1 MSKFNLSKQKI
12 LILAISA
19 VVVIAGSVAA
29 VVLIRNFSKE
39 KEDTSTSATVPT
51 YQYVEETYYVDIP
64 EFVTNENHE
73 TVTDPSGNALTTLKK
88 VVKTTKKVV
97 SNKNNKAT
105 TKKPAAANNTT
116 KAPVTQPL
124 TPLAKWLSENQVAGY
139 RYEPNGDFFYTDDKE
154 CWQKNA
160 GYNEFYDNYA
170 PAAAMFIDQIRIRFT
185 YENKDWMIQLWKG
198 QYGWL
203 FVGAETG
210 VYTAPAGTYKG
221 GNGDANHYDCADK
234 SDWLYMQLDCY
245 WSKNNDGHYKKI
257 FTRPYDKYWWA
268 TGFVWGQ
275 LTKYSKPRTEL
286 KAKNRITFK
295 SEEMANL
302 FVQGLKEAGFVRSVG
317 SDQLV
322 DDSYFQSGKDVWLL
336 WSSIQHDSF
345 VGYTGTT
352 TSTKKTT
359 TTEKPT
365 TTTTTQAPTTTEK
378 PTTTTTTQAPT
389 TTEKVLD
396 TPVESS
402 TSTTD
407 SVSEGEN

>member
-1 MSKFNLSKQKI
+1 MKLSKQKI

-39 KEDTSTSATVPT
+39 KEDTTTSATVPT
-51 YQYVEETYYVDIP
+51 YQYVEETYYVDVP
-64 EFVTNENHE
+64 ELVTNENHE

-97 SNKNNKAT
+97 NNKQT
-105 TKKPAAANNTT
+105 TKKPAAATT
-116 KAPVTQPL
+116 NSAATTQAL

-139 RYEPNGDFFYTDDKE
+139 RYEPNGDFFYTDDKD

-185 YENKDWMIQLWKG
+185 YENKDWMLQLWKG

-221 GNGDANHYDCADK
+221 GKGDANHYDCADK
-234 SDWLYMQLDCY
+234 EDWLYMQLDCY

-302 FVQGLKEAGFVRSVG
+302 FVQGLKEAGFVRAVG

-322 DDSYFQSGKDVWLL
+322 DDSYYQSGKDVWLL

-359 TTEKPT
+359 TTTTTKAPATTEKPT
-365 TTTTTQAPTTTEK
+365 TTTTKAPTTTEK
-378 PTTTTTTQAPT
+378 PTTTTTKAQTTETTASETTSGTQAQ
-389 TTEKVLD
+389 
-396 TPVESS
+396 
-402 TSTTD
+402 
-407 SVSEGEN
+407 

>member
-1 MSKFNLSKQKI
+1 MKLSKQKI

-39 KEDTSTSATVPT
+39 KEDTTTSATVPT
-51 YQYVEETYYVDIP
+51 YQYVEETYYVDVP
-64 EFVTNENHE
+64 EFVTNEAHE

-97 SNKNNKAT
+97 KT
-105 TKKPAAANNTT
+105 TKKPAPAKTT

-139 RYEPNGDFFYTDDKE
+139 RYEPNGDYFYTDDKE

-221 GNGDANHYDCADK
+221 GKGDPNHYDCAAK
-234 SDWLYMQLDCY
+234 EDWLNMQLDCY

-302 FVQGLKEAGFVRSVG
+302 FVQGLREAGFVRAVG

-322 DDSYFQSGKDVWLL
+322 DDSYYQSGKDVWLL

-359 TTEKPT
+359 TTT
-365 TTTTTQAPTTTEK
+365 TTKAPTTTEK
-378 PTTTTTTQAPT
+378 PTTTTTKAPTTTEKPTTTQAPT
-389 TTEKVLD
+389 TTTTV
-396 TPVESS
+396 PVS
-402 TSTTD
+402 TSET
-407 SVSEGEN
+407 NAQ

>member
-1 MSKFNLSKQKI
+1 MKLSKQKI

-39 KEDTSTSATVPT
+39 KEDTTTSATVPT
-51 YQYVEETYYVDIP
+51 YQYVEETYYVDVP
-64 EFVTNENHE
+64 EFVTNESHE

-97 SNKNNKAT
+97 NNKAT
-105 TKKPAAANNTT
+105 TKKPAAATTT
-116 KAPVTQPL
+116 KAPATQPM

-139 RYEPNGDFFYTDDKE
+139 RYEPDGDYFYTDDKE

-185 YENKDWMIQLWKG
+185 YEKKDWMIQLWKG

-210 VYTAPAGTYKG
+210 VYTAPEGTYKG
-221 GNGDANHYDCADK
+221 GKGDANHYDCAAQE
-234 SDWLYMQLDCY
+234 DWLYMQLDCY

-257 FTRPYDKYWWA
+257 FTREYDKYWWA

-295 SEEMANL
+295 SEEMATL
-302 FVQGLKEAGFVRSVG
+302 FVQGLREAGFVRAVG

-322 DDSYFQSGKDVWLL
+322 DDSYYQSGKDVWLL

-352 TSTKKTT
+352 KKTTTTTTTKAPT

-365 TTTTTQAPTTTEK
+365 TTTTKAPTTTEK

-389 TTEKVLD
+389 TT
-396 TPVESS
+396 
-402 TSTTD
+402 TTVPATD
-407 SVSEGEN
+407 NTNEQ

>member
-39 KEDTSTSATVPT
+39 KEDTTTSATVPT
-51 YQYVEETYYVDIP
+51 YQYVEETYYVDVP
-64 EFVTNENHE
+64 ELITNENNE
-73 TVTDPSGNALTTLKK
+73 TVTDPSGNALTTIKK

-97 SNKNNKAT
+97 TNNKAT
-105 TKKPAAANNTT
+105 TKKANANTT
-116 KAPVTQPL
+116 KAPVTQAL
-124 TPLAKWLSENQVAGY
+124 TPLQKWLAENQVAGY
-139 RYEPNGDFFYTDDKE
+139 RYEPDGDFFYTDDKE

-185 YENKDWMIQLWKG
+185 YENKDWMLQLWKG

-221 GNGDANHYDCADK
+221 GNGDPNHYDCASK
-234 SDWLYMQLDCY
+234 EDWLYMQLDCY
-245 WSKNNDGHYKKI
+245 WSKNNDGHYKKV

-302 FVQGLKEAGFVRSVG
+302 FVQGLKEAGFVRAVG

-322 DDSYFQSGKDVWLL
+322 DDSYYQSGKDVWLL

-359 TTEKPT
+359 TEKPT
-365 TTTTTQAPTTTEK
+365 TTQAPTTKATTAAPTTTQAPTTTEK
-378 PTTTTTTQAPT
+378 PTEAATTTTT
-389 TTEKVLD
+389 V
-396 TPVESS
+396 PVS
-402 TSTTD
+402 TSE
-407 SVSEGEN
+407 SAAQ

>member
-1 MSKFNLSKQKI
+1 MKLSKQKI

-39 KEDTSTSATVPT
+39 KEDTTTMATVPS
-51 YQYVEETYYVDIP
+51 YEYVDETYYVDVP

-73 TVTDPSGNALTTLKK
+73 TVTDNSGNALTTIKK
-88 VVKTTKKVV
+88 VVKTTKKAV
-97 SNKNNKAT
+97 NNKAT
-105 TKKPAAANNTT
+105 TKKPAATT
-116 KAPVTQPL
+116 KASATTVPM
-124 TPLAKWLSENQVAGY
+124 TPLQDWLSKNQVAGY
-139 RYEPNGDFFYTDDKE
+139 RYEPEGDFFYTDDKE

-221 GNGDANHYDCADK
+221 GAGDANHYDCADQQ
-234 SDWLYMQLDCY
+234 DWLYMQLDCY

-268 TGFVWGQ
+268 TGFVWGR

-302 FVQGLKEAGFVRSVG
+302 FVQGLKETGFVRAVG
-317 SDQLV
+317 ADQLV
-322 DDSYFQSGKDVWLL
+322 DDSYFQSGKDVYLL
-336 WSSIQHDSF
+336 WSSKQHDSF

-352 TSTKKTT
+352 AKTT
-359 TTEKPT
+359 TTKATTTKAPETTKPT
-365 TTTTTQAPTTTEK
+365 TTQATTTTTQATTTTTQPTTTTTQPTTTTTQAPTEAPAADATEN
-378 PTTTTTTQAPT
+378 QGA
-389 TTEKVLD
+389 
-396 TPVESS
+396 ES
-402 TSTTD
+402 
-407 SVSEGEN
+407 

>member
-1 MSKFNLSKQKI
+1 MKLSKQKI

-39 KEDTSTSATVPT
+39 KEDTTTSATVPT
-51 YQYVEETYYVDIP
+51 YQYVEETYYVDVP
-64 EFVTNENHE
+64 EFVTNEAHE

-97 SNKNNKAT
+97 KT
-105 TKKPAAANNTT
+105 TKKPAPAKTT

-139 RYEPNGDFFYTDDKE
+139 RYEPNGDYFYTDDKE

-221 GNGDANHYDCADK
+221 GKGDPNHYDCAAQE
-234 SDWLYMQLDCY
+234 DWLNMQLDCY

-302 FVQGLKEAGFVRSVG
+302 FVQGLREAGFVRAVG

-322 DDSYFQSGKDVWLL
+322 DDSYYQSGKDVWLL

-359 TTEKPT
+359 TTT
-365 TTTTTQAPTTTEK
+365 TTKAPTTTEK
-378 PTTTTTTQAPT
+378 PTTTTTKAPTTTEKPTTTQAPT
-389 TTEKVLD
+389 TTTTV
-396 TPVESS
+396 PAS
-402 TSTTD
+402 TSET
-407 SVSEGEN
+407 NAQ

>member
-1 MSKFNLSKQKI
+1 MKLSKQKI

-39 KEDTSTSATVPT
+39 KEDTTTSATVPT
-51 YQYVEETYYVDIP
+51 YQYVEETYYVDVP
-64 EFVTNENHE
+64 EFVTNEAHE

-88 VVKTTKKVV
+88 VVKTTKKAVA
-97 SNKNNKAT
+97 NAAT
-105 TKKPAAANNTT
+105 TKKPAANNTAST
-116 KAPVTQPL
+116 TQQL

-139 RYEPNGDFFYTDDKE
+139 RYQPDGDYFYTDDKE

-185 YENKDWMIQLWKG
+185 YENKDWMLQLWKG

-210 VYTAPAGTYKG
+210 VYTAPEGTYKG
-221 GNGDANHYDCADK
+221 GKGDANHYDCASK
-234 SDWLYMQLDCY
+234 EDWLYMQLDCY

-257 FTRPYDKYWWA
+257 FTREYDKYWWA

-295 SEEMANL
+295 SEEMASL
-302 FVQGLKEAGFVRSVG
+302 FVQGLKEAGFVRAVG

-322 DDSYFQSGKDVWLL
+322 DDSYYQSGKDVWLL

-352 TSTKKTT
+352 VSTKKTT
-359 TTEKPT
+359 TTTTTKATTTTTTKATTTTQPT
-365 TTTTTQAPTTTEK
+365 TTTTTQATTVTTTQPE
-378 PTTTTTTQAPT
+378 TTTTTTPAS
-389 TTEKVLD
+389 TTENA
-396 TPVESS
+396 
-402 TSTTD
+402 
-407 SVSEGEN
+407 GN

>member
-1 MSKFNLSKQKI
+1 MKLSKQKI

-39 KEDTSTSATVPT
+39 KEDTTTSATVPT
-51 YQYVEETYYVDIP
+51 YQYVEETYYVDVP
-64 EFVTNENHE
+64 ELVTNENHE

-97 SNKNNKAT
+97 NNKQT
-105 TKKPAAANNTT
+105 TKKPAAATT
-116 KAPVTQPL
+116 NSAATTQAL

-139 RYEPNGDFFYTDDKE
+139 RYEPNGDFFYTDDKD

-185 YENKDWMIQLWKG
+185 YENKDWMLQLWKG

-221 GNGDANHYDCADK
+221 GKGDANHYDCADK
-234 SDWLYMQLDCY
+234 EDWLYMQLDCY

-302 FVQGLKEAGFVRSVG
+302 FVQGLKEAGFVRAVG

-322 DDSYFQSGKDVWLL
+322 DDSYYQSGKDVWLL

-359 TTEKPT
+359 TTTTTKVPATTEKPT
-365 TTTTTQAPTTTEK
+365 TTTTKAPTTTEK
-378 PTTTTTTQAPT
+378 PTTTTTKAQTTETTASETTTGTQAQ
-389 TTEKVLD
+389 
-396 TPVESS
+396 
-402 TSTTD
+402 
-407 SVSEGEN
+407 

>member
-1 MSKFNLSKQKI
+1 MKLSKQKI

-39 KEDTSTSATVPT
+39 KEDTTTSATVPT
-51 YQYVEETYYVDIP
+51 YQYVEETYYVDVP
-64 EFVTNENHE
+64 ELVTNENHE

-97 SNKNNKAT
+97 NNKQT
-105 TKKPAAANNTT
+105 TKKPAAATT
-116 KAPVTQPL
+116 NSAATTQAL

-139 RYEPNGDFFYTDDKE
+139 RYEPNGDFFYTDDKD

-185 YENKDWMIQLWKG
+185 YENKDWMLQLWKG

-221 GNGDANHYDCADK
+221 GKGDANHYDCADK
-234 SDWLYMQLDCY
+234 EDWLYMQLDCY

-302 FVQGLKEAGFVRSVG
+302 FVQGLKEAGFVRAVG

-322 DDSYFQSGKDVWLL
+322 DDSYYQSGKDVWLL

-359 TTEKPT
+359 TTTTTKAPATTEKPT
-365 TTTTTQAPTTTEK
+365 TTTTKAPTTTEK
-378 PTTTTTTQAPT
+378 PTTTTTKAQTTETTASETTTGTQAQ
-389 TTEKVLD
+389 
-396 TPVESS
+396 
-402 TSTTD
+402 
-407 SVSEGEN
+407 

>member
-39 KEDTSTSATVPT
+39 KEDTTTSATVPT
-51 YQYVEETYYVDIP
+51 YQYVEETYYVDVP
-64 EFVTNENHE
+64 EFVTNENNE
-73 TVTDPSGNALTTLKK
+73 AVTDPSGNALTTIKK

-97 SNKNNKAT
+97 NNKAT
-105 TKKPAAANNTT
+105 TKKPVANTT
-116 KAPVTQPL
+116 KAPVTQKL
-124 TPLAKWLSENQVAGY
+124 TALQKWLSENQVAGY
-139 RYEPNGDFFYTDDKE
+139 RYEPDGDFFYTDDKD

-221 GNGDANHYDCADK
+221 GKGDANHYDCADK
-234 SDWLYMQLDCY
+234 EDWLYMQLDCY
-245 WSKNNDGHYKKI
+245 WSKNNDGHYKKV

-302 FVQGLKEAGFVRSVG
+302 FVQGLKEAGFVRSIG
-317 SDQLV
+317 ADQLV
-322 DDSYFQSGKDVWLL
+322 DDSYYQSGKDVWLL

-352 TSTKKTT
+352 ASTKKT

-365 TTTTTQAPTTTEK
+365 TTKAPTTTEK
-378 PTTTTTTQAPT
+378 PTTTQAPTTEKPTTTQAPT
-389 TTEKVLD
+389 TTTTTV
-396 TPVESS
+396 PVSDN
-402 TSTTD
+402 TS
-407 SVSEGEN
+407 EQ

>member
-1 MSKFNLSKQKI
+1 MKLSKQKI

-29 VVLIRNFSKE
+29 VVLIRNFSKD
-39 KEDTSTSATVPT
+39 KEDTTTSATVPT
-51 YQYVEETYYVDIP
+51 YQYVEETYYVDVP
-64 EFVTNENHE
+64 EFVTNEAHE

-97 SNKNNKAT
+97 KT
-105 TKKPAAANNTT
+105 TKKPVAVKTT

-124 TPLAKWLSENQVAGY
+124 TPLAKWLAENQVAGY

-221 GNGDANHYDCADK
+221 GKGDPNHYDCAAK
-234 SDWLYMQLDCY
+234 EDWLYMQLDCY
-245 WSKNNDGHYKKI
+245 WSKNNDGHYKKV

-302 FVQGLKEAGFVRSVG
+302 FVQGLREAGFVRAVG

-322 DDSYFQSGKDVWLL
+322 DDSYYQSGKDVWLL

-359 TTEKPT
+359 TTT
-365 TTTTTQAPTTTEK
+365 TTKAPTTTEK

-389 TTEKVLD
+389 TT
-396 TPVESS
+396 
-402 TSTTD
+402 TT
-407 SVSEGEN
+407 VPATNNTNEQ

>member
-1 MSKFNLSKQKI
+1 MKLSKQKI

-39 KEDTSTSATVPT
+39 KEDTTTSATVPT
-51 YQYVEETYYVDIP
+51 YQYVEETYYVDVP
-64 EFVTNENHE
+64 ELVTNENHE

-97 SNKNNKAT
+97 NNKQT
-105 TKKPAAANNTT
+105 TKKPAAATT
-116 KAPVTQPL
+116 NSAATTQAL

-139 RYEPNGDFFYTDDKE
+139 RYEPNGDFFYTDDKD

-185 YENKDWMIQLWKG
+185 YENKDWMLQLWKG

-221 GNGDANHYDCADK
+221 GKGDANHYNCADK
-234 SDWLYMQLDCY
+234 GDWLNMQLDCY

-302 FVQGLKEAGFVRSVG
+302 FVQGLKEAGFVRAVG

-322 DDSYFQSGKDVWLL
+322 DDSYYQSGKDVWLL

-359 TTEKPT
+359 TTTTTKAPATTEKPT
-365 TTTTTQAPTTTEK
+365 TTTTKAPTTTEK
-378 PTTTTTTQAPT
+378 PTTTTTKAQTTETTASETTTGTQAQ
-389 TTEKVLD
+389 
-396 TPVESS
+396 
-402 TSTTD
+402 
-407 SVSEGEN
+407 

>member
-39 KEDTSTSATVPT
+39 KEDTTTSATVPT
-51 YQYVEETYYVDIP
+51 YQYVEETYYVDVP
-64 EFVTNENHE
+64 EFVTNENNE
-73 TVTDPSGNALTTLKK
+73 AVTDPSGNALTTIKK

-97 SNKNNKAT
+97 NNKAT
-105 TKKPAAANNTT
+105 TKKPVANTT
-116 KAPVTQPL
+116 KAPVTQKL
-124 TPLAKWLSENQVAGY
+124 TALQKWLSENQVAGY
-139 RYEPNGDFFYTDDKE
+139 RYEPDGDFFYTDDKD

-221 GNGDANHYDCADK
+221 GKGDANHYDCADK
-234 SDWLYMQLDCY
+234 EDWLYMQLDCY
-245 WSKNNDGHYKKI
+245 WSKNNDGHYKKV

-302 FVQGLKEAGFVRSVG
+302 FVQGLKEAGFVRSIG
-317 SDQLV
+317 ADQLV
-322 DDSYFQSGKDVWLL
+322 DDSYYQSGKDVWLL

-352 TSTKKTT
+352 ASTKKT

-365 TTTTTQAPTTTEK
+365 TTKAPTTTEK
-378 PTTTTTTQAPT
+378 PTTTQAPTTEKPTTTQAPT
-389 TTEKVLD
+389 TTTTV
-396 TPVESS
+396 PVSDN
-402 TSTTD
+402 TS
-407 SVSEGEN
+407 EQ

>member
-1 MSKFNLSKQKI
+1 MKLSKQKI

-39 KEDTSTSATVPT
+39 KEDTTTLATVPT
-51 YQYVEETYYVDIP
+51 YQYVEETYYVDVP
-64 EFVTNENHE
+64 EFITNEAHE

-88 VVKTTKKVV
+88 VVKTTKKAVTKV
-97 SNKNNKAT
+97 AT
-105 TKKPAAANNTT
+105 TKKPAANATT
-116 KAPVTQPL
+116 VATTQPL
-124 TPLAKWLSENQVAGY
+124 TPLAKWLTENQVAGY

-185 YENKDWMIQLWKG
+185 YENKDWMLQLWKG

-210 VYTAPAGTYKG
+210 VYTAPKGTYKG
-221 GNGDANHYDCADK
+221 GEGDANHYDCAAK
-234 SDWLYMQLDCY
+234 EDWLYMQLDCY

-257 FTRPYDKYWWA
+257 FTREYDKYWWA

-302 FVQGLKEAGFVRSVG
+302 FVQGLKEAGFVRAVG

-322 DDSYFQSGKDVWLL
+322 DDSYYQSGKDVWLL

-352 TSTKKTT
+352 QKTT
-359 TTEKPT
+359 TTTTTKATTTTTKAATTTTTTQPT
-365 TTTTTQAPTTTEK
+365 TTTTTQA
-378 PTTTTTTQAPT
+378 TTTTTTQP
-389 TTEKVLD
+389 E
-396 TPVESS
+396 
-402 TSTTD
+402 TSTTTTTTPAAD
-407 SVSEGEN
+407 ADASTDAQQ

>member
-1 MSKFNLSKQKI
+1 MKLSKQKI

-39 KEDTSTSATVPT
+39 KEDTTTSATVPT
-51 YQYVEETYYVDIP
+51 YQYVEETYYVDVP
-64 EFVTNENHE
+64 EFITNEAHE

-88 VVKTTKKVV
+88 VVKTTKKAVTNV
-97 SNKNNKAT
+97 AT
-105 TKKPAAANNTT
+105 TKKPAAANNNTASTT
-116 KAPVTQPL
+116 QAL

-139 RYEPNGDFFYTDDKE
+139 RYQPDGDYFYTDDKE

-185 YENKDWMIQLWKG
+185 YANKDWMLQLWKG

-221 GNGDANHYDCADK
+221 GEGDANHYDCASK
-234 SDWLYMQLDCY
+234 EDWLYMQLDCY

-257 FTRPYDKYWWA
+257 FTREYDKYWWA

-302 FVQGLKEAGFVRSVG
+302 FVQGLKEAGFVRAVG

-322 DDSYFQSGKDVWLL
+322 DDSYYQSGKDVWLL

-352 TSTKKTT
+352 QKTT
-359 TTEKPT
+359 TTTTTKATTTTTKPTTTTTTTQPT
-365 TTTTTQAPTTTEK
+365 TTTTTQATTVTTTQPEA
-378 PTTTTTTQAPT
+378 TTTTAPAV
-389 TTEKVLD
+389 TTENA
-396 TPVESS
+396 
-402 TSTTD
+402 
-407 SVSEGEN
+407 GN

>member
-1 MSKFNLSKQKI
+1 MKLSKQKI

-51 YQYVEETYYVDIP
+51 YQYVEETYYVDVP

-97 SNKNNKAT
+97 TNNKQT
-105 TKKPAAANNTT
+105 TKKANAGTTNTAATT
-116 KAPVTQPL
+116 QAL

-139 RYEPNGDFFYTDDKE
+139 RYEPNGDFFYTDDKD

-185 YENKDWMIQLWKG
+185 YENKDWMLQLWKG

-234 SDWLYMQLDCY
+234 EDWLYMQLDCY

-302 FVQGLKEAGFVRSVG
+302 FVQGLKEAGFVRAVG

-322 DDSYFQSGKDVWLL
+322 DDSYYQSGKDVWLL

-352 TSTKKTT
+352 V
-359 TTEKPT
+359 T
-365 TTTTTQAPTTTEK
+365 TTTTKKATTTTTKAPTTTEK
-378 PTTTTTTQAPT
+378 PTTTTTKAPTTTEKPTTTQAPT
-389 TTEKVLD
+389 TTTTVPA
-396 TPVESS
+396 TNNSS
-402 TSTTD
+402 
-407 SVSEGEN
+407 EQ

>member
-1 MSKFNLSKQKI
+1 MKLSKQKI

-39 KEDTSTSATVPT
+39 KEDTTTSATVPT
-51 YQYVEETYYVDIP
+51 YQYVEETYYVDVP
-64 EFVTNENHE
+64 EYVTNENHE

-88 VVKTTKKVV
+88 VVKTTKRVV
-97 SNKNNKAT
+97 TNNKQT
-105 TKKPAAANNTT
+105 TKKSVAATT
-116 KAPVTQPL
+116 NSAATTQAL

-139 RYEPNGDFFYTDDKE
+139 RYEPNGDFFYTDDKD

-185 YENKDWMIQLWKG
+185 YENKDWMLQLWKG

-234 SDWLYMQLDCY
+234 EDWLYMQLDCY

-302 FVQGLKEAGFVRSVG
+302 FVQGLKEAGFVRAVG

-352 TSTKKTT
+352 ASTKKTT
-359 TTEKPT
+359 TTTTTKAPTTTQKPT
-365 TTTTTQAPTTTEK
+365 TTTTKAPTTTEK
-378 PTTTTTTQAPT
+378 PTTTTTKAQTTETTASETTSGTQAQ
-389 TTEKVLD
+389 
-396 TPVESS
+396 
-402 TSTTD
+402 
-407 SVSEGEN
+407 

>member
-1 MSKFNLSKQKI
+1 MKLSKQKI

-19 VVVIAGSVAA
+19 VVVIAGSVAS

-39 KEDTSTSATVPT
+39 KEDTTTSATFPT
-51 YQYVEETYYVDIP
+51 YEYVEETYYVDVP
-64 EFVTNENHE
+64 EFVTDANHE
-73 TVTDPSGNALTTLKK
+73 TVTDPSGNALTTIKQ
-88 VVKTTKKVV
+88 VIKTTKRAVT
-97 SNKNNKAT
+97 NAANGNKAT
-105 TKKPAAANNTT
+105 TKKPANNKTTAAPVPTT
-116 KAPVTQPL
+116 KAI
-124 TPLAKWLSENQVAGY
+124 TPLAQWLAENQVAGY

-185 YENKDWMIQLWKG
+185 YEKKDWMIQLWKG

-221 GNGDANHYDCADK
+221 GNGDPNHYDCAGK
-234 SDWLYMQLDCY
+234 EDWLYMQLDCY

-317 SDQLV
+317 ADQLA
-322 DDSYFQSGKDVWLL
+322 DDSYYQSGKDVWLL

-345 VGYTGTT
+345 VDYTGTT

-359 TTEKPT
+359 TQKPT
-365 TTTTTQAPTTTEK
+365 TTKAPTTTAAPTTQATTKAPTTTES
-378 PTTTTTTQAPT
+378 A
-389 TTEKVLD
+389 
-396 TPVESS
+396 
-402 TSTTD
+402 TSTT
-407 SVSEGEN
+407 VTEANEQ

>member
-1 MSKFNLSKQKI
+1 MKLSKQKI

-39 KEDTSTSATVPT
+39 KEDTTTSATVPT
-51 YQYVEETYYVDIP
+51 YQYVEETYYVDVP
-64 EFVTNENHE
+64 ELVTNENHE

-97 SNKNNKAT
+97 NNNKQT
-105 TKKPAAANNTT
+105 TKKPVAATTNSAATT
-116 KAPVTQPL
+116 KPL

-139 RYEPNGDFFYTDDKE
+139 RYEPNGDFFYTDDKD

-185 YENKDWMIQLWKG
+185 YENKDWMLQLWKG

-221 GNGDANHYDCADK
+221 GKGDANHYDCADK
-234 SDWLYMQLDCY
+234 EDWLYMQLDCY

-302 FVQGLKEAGFVRSVG
+302 FVQGLKEAGFVRAVG

-322 DDSYFQSGKDVWLL
+322 DDSYYQNGKDVWLL

-359 TTEKPT
+359 TTTTTKAPATTEKPT
-365 TTTTTQAPTTTEK
+365 TTTTKAPTTTEK
-378 PTTTTTTQAPT
+378 PTTTTTKAQTTETTASETTTGTQAQ
-389 TTEKVLD
+389 
-396 TPVESS
+396 
-402 TSTTD
+402 
-407 SVSEGEN
+407 

>member
-1 MSKFNLSKQKI
+1 MKLSKQKI

-19 VVVIAGSVAA
+19 VVVIAGAVAA
-29 VVLIRNFSKE
+29 VVLIRNFSKD
-39 KEDTSTSATVPT
+39 KEDTTTSATVPT
-51 YQYVEETYYVDIP
+51 YQYVEETYYVDVP

-97 SNKNNKAT
+97 KT
-105 TKKPAAANNTT
+105 TKKPAANNAT

-185 YENKDWMIQLWKG
+185 YENKDWMLQLWKG

-221 GNGDANHYDCADK
+221 GNGDPNHYDCAAK
-234 SDWLYMQLDCY
+234 EDWLYMQLDCY

-302 FVQGLKEAGFVRSVG
+302 FVQGLREAGFVRAVSA
-317 SDQLV
+317 DQLV
-322 DDSYFQSGKDVWLL
+322 DDSYYQSGKDVWLL

-352 TSTKKTT
+352 ATTKKTEKPTTTTTTKAPT

-365 TTTTTQAPTTTEK
+365 TTTTTTKAPTTTEK
-378 PTTTTTTQAPT
+378 PTTTTTTQAPET
-389 TTEKVLD
+389 NA
-396 TPVESS
+396 
-402 TSTTD
+402 
-407 SVSEGEN
+407 SENGAE

>member
-1 MSKFNLSKQKI
+1 MD
-12 LILAISA
+12 
-19 VVVIAGSVAA
+19 V
-29 VVLIRNFSKE
+29 
-39 KEDTSTSATVPT
+39 
-51 YQYVEETYYVDIP
+51 P
-64 EFVTNENHE
+64 EFITNEAHE

-88 VVKTTKKVV
+88 VVKTTKKAVTNV
-97 SNKNNKAT
+97 AT
-105 TKKPAAANNTT
+105 TKKPAANNTAST
-116 KAPVTQPL
+116 TQQL

-139 RYEPNGDFFYTDDKE
+139 RYQPDGDYFYTDDKE

-185 YENKDWMIQLWKG
+185 YENKDWMLQLWKG

-221 GNGDANHYDCADK
+221 GEGDANHYDCASK
-234 SDWLYMQLDCY
+234 EDWLYMQLDCY

-257 FTRPYDKYWWA
+257 FTREYDKYWWA

-302 FVQGLKEAGFVRSVG
+302 FVQGLKEAGFVRAVG

-322 DDSYFQSGKDVWLL
+322 DDSYYQSGKDVWLL

-352 TSTKKTT
+352 QKTT
-359 TTEKPT
+359 TTTTTKATTTTTKPTTTTTTTQPT
-365 TTTTTQAPTTTEK
+365 TTTTTQATTV
-378 PTTTTTTQAPT
+378 TTTQPEATPT
-389 TTEKVLD
+389 TAPAVTTENA
-396 TPVESS
+396 
-402 TSTTD
+402 
-407 SVSEGEN
+407 GN

>member
-1 MSKFNLSKQKI
+1 MKLSKQKI

-19 VVVIAGSVAA
+19 IVVIAGSVAA

-39 KEDTSTSATVPT
+39 KEDTTTSATVPA
-51 YQYVEETYYVDIP
+51 YEYVEETYYVDVP

-73 TVTDPSGNALTTLKK
+73 TVTDNSGNALTTIKK

-97 SNKNNKAT
+97 SNNKAT
-105 TKKPAAANNTT
+105 TKKPAAATT
-116 KAPVTQPL
+116 KAPAATTQAL

-139 RYEPNGDFFYTDDKE
+139 RYEPEGDFFYTDDKE

-221 GNGDANHYDCADK
+221 GTGDPNHYDCADK
-234 SDWLYMQLDCY
+234 ADWLYMQLDCY
-245 WSKNNDGHYKKI
+245 WSQNNDGHYKKI

-268 TGFVWGQ
+268 TGFVWGR

-302 FVQGLKEAGFVRSVG
+302 FVQGLKESGFVRAVG

-322 DDSYFQSGKDVWLL
+322 DDSYYQSGKDVWLL

-352 TSTKKTT
+352 ATT
-359 TTEKPT
+359 TTTTKATTTTTKATTTTTTKPT
-365 TTTTTQAPTTTEK
+365 TTTTTQ
-378 PTTTTTTQAPT
+378 PTTTTTTQAET
-389 TTEKVLD
+389 TT
-396 TPVESS
+396 
-402 TSTTD
+402 TTQPETAGGAQD
-407 SVSEGEN
+407 ADAGENANS

>member
-1 MSKFNLSKQKI
+1 MKKI
-12 LILAISA
+12 I
-19 VVVIAGSVAA
+19 
-29 VVLIRNFSKE
+29 
-39 KEDTSTSATVPT
+39 
-51 YQYVEETYYVDIP
+51 
-64 EFVTNENHE
+64 
-73 TVTDPSGNALTTLKK
+73 
-88 VVKTTKKVV
+88 
-97 SNKNNKAT
+97 
-105 TKKPAAANNTT
+105 AAALSILVGAFGYTIVDSAIEDRVATLESEVVELREIISQYHPQYSWFTTTVASNTT
-116 KAPVTQPL
+116 RTTTTHLATTQPL
-124 TPLAKWLSENQVAGY
+124 TPLQKWLEENQVDGY
-139 RYEPNGDFFYTDDKE
+139 EYEPDGDFFYIDDE
-154 CWQKNA
+154 ACWQSEK

-170 PAAAMFIDQIRIRFT
+170 PAAAMFIDQIRIRFA

-221 GNGDANHYDCADK
+221 GKGDANHYNCADK
-234 SDWLYMQLDCY
+234 GDWLNMQLDCY

-257 FTRPYDKYWWA
+257 FTRSYDKYWWA

-302 FVQGLKEAGFVRSVG
+302 FVQGLKEAGFVRAVG

-352 TSTKKTT
+352 TTA
-359 TTEKPT
+359 
-365 TTTTTQAPTTTEK
+365 APTTTQIETSNNADIVTRPPGVIIIDGSSTTQQ
-378 PTTTTTTQAPT
+378 PTTTQIHY
-389 TTEKVLD
+389 
-396 TPVESS
+396 
-402 TSTTD
+402 
-407 SVSEGEN
+407 

>member
-1 MSKFNLSKQKI
+1 MKLSKQKI

-39 KEDTSTSATVPT
+39 KEDTTTLATVPT
-51 YQYVEETYYVDIP
+51 YQYVEETYYVDVP

-97 SNKNNKAT
+97 TNNKQT
-105 TKKPAAANNTT
+105 TKKANAGTTNAPATT
-116 KAPVTQPL
+116 QAL

-139 RYEPNGDFFYTDDKE
+139 RYEPNGDFFYTDDKD

-185 YENKDWMIQLWKG
+185 YENKDWMLQLWKG

-234 SDWLYMQLDCY
+234 EDWLYMQLDCY

-295 SEEMANL
+295 SEEMASL
-302 FVQGLKEAGFVRSVG
+302 FVQGLKEAGFVRAVG

-322 DDSYFQSGKDVWLL
+322 DDSYYQSGKDVWLL

-352 TSTKKTT
+352 VTTTTTKKATTTTTKAPT

-365 TTTTTQAPTTTEK
+365 TTTTKAPTTTEK

-389 TTEKVLD
+389 TT
-396 TPVESS
+396 
-402 TSTTD
+402 TTTVPASD
-407 SVSEGEN
+407 NADA

>member
-1 MSKFNLSKQKI
+1 MKLSKQKI

-39 KEDTSTSATVPT
+39 KEDTTTSATVPT
-51 YQYVEETYYVDIP
+51 YQYVEETYYVDVP
-64 EFVTNENHE
+64 EFVTNEAHE

-88 VVKTTKKVV
+88 VVKTTKKAVT
-97 SNKNNKAT
+97 NAAT
-105 TKKPAAANNTT
+105 TKKPAANNTAST
-116 KAPVTQPL
+116 TQQL

-139 RYEPNGDFFYTDDKE
+139 RYQPDGDYFYTDDKE

-185 YENKDWMIQLWKG
+185 YENKDWMLQLWKG

-210 VYTAPAGTYKG
+210 VYTAPEGTYKG
-221 GNGDANHYDCADK
+221 GKGDANHYDCASK
-234 SDWLYMQLDCY
+234 EDWLYMQLDCY

-257 FTRPYDKYWWA
+257 FTREYDKYWWA

-295 SEEMANL
+295 SEEMASL
-302 FVQGLKEAGFVRSVG
+302 FVQGLKEAGFVRAVG

-322 DDSYFQSGKDVWLL
+322 DDSYYQSGKDVWLL

-352 TSTKKTT
+352 VSTKKTT
-359 TTEKPT
+359 TTTTTKATTTTTTKATTTTQPT
-365 TTTTTQAPTTTEK
+365 TTTTTQATTVTTTQPE
-378 PTTTTTTQAPT
+378 TTTTTTPAS
-389 TTEKVLD
+389 TTENA
-396 TPVESS
+396 
-402 TSTTD
+402 
-407 SVSEGEN
+407 GN

>member
-1 MSKFNLSKQKI
+1 MKLSKQKI

-39 KEDTSTSATVPT
+39 KEDTTTSATVPT
-51 YQYVEETYYVDIP
+51 YQYVEETYYVDVP
-64 EFVTNENHE
+64 EFVTNEAHE

-88 VVKTTKKVV
+88 VVKTTKKAVT
-97 SNKNNKAT
+97 NAAT
-105 TKKPAAANNTT
+105 TKKPAANNTAST
-116 KAPVTQPL
+116 TQAL

-139 RYEPNGDFFYTDDKE
+139 RYQPDGDYFYTDDKE

-185 YENKDWMIQLWKG
+185 YENKDWMLQLWKG

-210 VYTAPAGTYKG
+210 VYTAPEGTYKG
-221 GNGDANHYDCADK
+221 GKGDANHYDCASK
-234 SDWLYMQLDCY
+234 EDWLYMQLDCY

-257 FTRPYDKYWWA
+257 FTREYDKYWWA

-295 SEEMANL
+295 SEEMASL
-302 FVQGLKEAGFVRSVG
+302 FVQGLKEAGFVRALG
-317 SDQLV
+317 ADQLV
-322 DDSYFQSGKDVWLL
+322 DDSYYHSGKDVWLL

-352 TSTKKTT
+352 QKTT
-359 TTEKPT
+359 TTTTTKATTTTTKATTTTTTTQPT
-365 TTTTTQAPTTTEK
+365 TTTTTQATTVTTTQPE
-378 PTTTTTTQAPT
+378 TTTTTTPAS
-389 TTEKVLD
+389 TTENV
-396 TPVESS
+396 
-402 TSTTD
+402 
-407 SVSEGEN
+407 GN

>member
-1 MSKFNLSKQKI
+1 MKLSKQKI

-19 VVVIAGSVAA
+19 VVVIAGAVAA
-29 VVLIRNFSKE
+29 VVLIRNFSKD
-39 KEDTSTSATVPT
+39 KEDTTTSATVPT
-51 YQYVEETYYVDIP
+51 YQYVEETYYVDVP
-64 EFVTNENHE
+64 EFDTNENHE

-97 SNKNNKAT
+97 NT
-105 TKKPAAANNTT
+105 TKKPAANNAT
-116 KAPVTQPL
+116 ASVTQPL

-185 YENKDWMIQLWKG
+185 YENKDWMLQLWKG

-221 GNGDANHYDCADK
+221 GNGDPNHYDCAAK
-234 SDWLYMQLDCY
+234 EDWLYMQLDCY

-302 FVQGLKEAGFVRSVG
+302 FVQGLREAGFVRAVSA
-317 SDQLV
+317 DQLV
-322 DDSYFQSGKDVWLL
+322 DDSYYQSGKDVWLL

-352 TSTKKTT
+352 ATTKKTEKPTTTTTTKAPT

-378 PTTTTTTQAPT
+378 PTTTTTTQAPET
-389 TTEKVLD
+389 NA
-396 TPVESS
+396 
-402 TSTTD
+402 
-407 SVSEGEN
+407 SENGAE

>member
-1 MSKFNLSKQKI
+1 MKLSKQKI

-19 VVVIAGSVAA
+19 VVVIAGSIAA
-29 VVLIRNFSKE
+29 VVLIRNFNKG
-39 KEDTSTSATVPT
+39 KDDTTASTTAPT
-51 YQYVEETYYVDIP
+51 YQYVEETYYVDVP
-64 EFVTNENHE
+64 EIITNANHE
-73 TVTDPSGNALTTLKK
+73 TITDPSGNAVTKINK

-97 SNKNNKAT
+97 NNKAT
-105 TKKPAAANNTT
+105 TKKPAANNTT
-116 KAPVTQPL
+116 AVPSTQPL
-124 TPLAKWLSENQVAGY
+124 TPLAKWLAENQVAGY
-139 RYEPNGDFFYTDDKE
+139 RYEPNGDFFYTDDKD

-160 GYNEFYDNYA
+160 GYNEYYDNYA

-185 YENKDWMIQLWKG
+185 YENKDWMLQLWKG

-221 GNGDANHYDCADK
+221 GKGDANHYDCADK

-302 FVQGLKEAGFVRSVG
+302 FVQGLKEAGFVRAVG

-352 TSTKKTT
+352 ATTKKTT
-359 TTEKPT
+359 TTTTKATTTEAPTTEKPT
-365 TTTTTQAPTTTEK
+365 TTTTKA
-378 PTTTTTTQAPT
+378 TTTTTTTTEAPT
-389 TTEKVLD
+389 STEKQEPVAPPAD
-396 TPVESS
+396 T
-402 TSTTD
+402 
-407 SVSEGEN
+407 ENQ

>member
-1 MSKFNLSKQKI
+1 MKLSKQKI

-39 KEDTSTSATVPT
+39 KEDTTTSATVPT
-51 YQYVEETYYVDIP
+51 YQYVEETYYVDVP
-64 EFVTNENHE
+64 EFITNEAHE

-88 VVKTTKKVV
+88 VVKTTKKAVA
-97 SNKNNKAT
+97 NAAT
-105 TKKPAAANNTT
+105 TKKPAASNNTAST
-116 KAPVTQPL
+116 TQAL

-139 RYEPNGDFFYTDDKE
+139 RYQPDGDYFYTDDKE

-185 YENKDWMIQLWKG
+185 YENKDWMLQLWKG

-210 VYTAPAGTYKG
+210 VYTAPEGTYKG
-221 GNGDANHYDCADK
+221 GKGDANHYDCASK
-234 SDWLYMQLDCY
+234 EDWLYMQLDCY

-257 FTRPYDKYWWA
+257 FTREYDKYWWA

-295 SEEMANL
+295 SEEMASL
-302 FVQGLKEAGFVRSVG
+302 FVQGLKEAGFVRALG
-317 SDQLV
+317 ADQLV
-322 DDSYFQSGKDVWLL
+322 DDSYYQSGKDVWLL
-336 WSSIQHDSF
+336 WTSIQHDSF

-352 TSTKKTT
+352 QK
-359 TTEKPT
+359 T
-365 TTTTTQAPTTTEK
+365 TTTTTQAATTTTRVEISNNADIVTRHPGVTIIDGGSTTQQPTTT
-378 PTTTTTTQAPT
+378 QIHY
-389 TTEKVLD
+389 
-396 TPVESS
+396 
-402 TSTTD
+402 
-407 SVSEGEN
+407 